1 MYILLLLHLLLGN
14 TEKAIYFLTL
24 LAFSLFL
31 SVEMN
36 PYINYSKDPVFV
48 IFPPLSCWADEYLIN
63 CNLGESAFTDIVL
76 QMFWLHC
83 PNASEYHK
91 NDRPKQ
97 NKTKKT
103 LKTTAATGNIHLLLQ
118 VCVCVCYLARPLT
131 EHGAQTNERG
141 EAHESSMWGHLLCT

>member
-1 MYILLLLHLLLGN
+1 MYILLLLHILLGN

-76 QMFWLHC
+76 QMFCCIAQMH
-83 PNASEYHK
+83 
-91 NDRPKQ
+91 Q
-97 NKTKKT
+97 NITRMTGQKKTKQK
-103 LKTTAATGNIHLLLQ
+103 K
-118 VCVCVCYLARPLT
+118 P
-131 EHGAQTNERG
+131 
-141 EAHESSMWGHLLCT
+141 

>member
-1 MYILLLLHLLLGN
+1 MYILLLLHILLGN

-91 NDRPKQ
+91 HDRPKK
-97 NKTKKT
+97 KTKQK
-103 LKTTAATGNIHLLLQ
+103 N
-118 VCVCVCYLARPLT
+118 P
-131 EHGAQTNERG
+131 
-141 EAHESSMWGHLLCT
+141 